1 MTDNNDSK
9 DLEIS
14 PRTAANLADSLA
26 LDEGNTEAATA
37 TPRQQELQQVVTRLL
52 ELLGEDPGREGLVR
66 TPLRVAKSLETLTS
80 GYNMSIDSI
89 VNNAIFSENYDEI
102 VSIKNIHF
110 FSMCEHHMLP
120 FYGIA
125 NVGYIP
131 DGKVI
136 GLSKIPR
143 IVDMFSRRL
152 QLQERLTNQIAYC
165 LNDIL
170 KPRGVAVVMEGFHL
184 CMMMRG
190 VEKQQCTTVTSCMLG
205 DFRSNMQTRQEFV
218 SLCGGHTIN
227 R

>member
-1 MTDNNDSK
+1 MMNFNDHKPDN
-9 DLEIS
+9 
-14 PRTAANLADSLA
+14 R
-26 LDEGNTEAATA
+26 DEQSFFEDEVTRDNFSG
-37 TPRQQELQQVVTRLL
+37 PGVELQGLVRRTL
-52 ELLGEDPGREGLVR
+52 ELIGEDPAREGLLR
-66 TPLRVAKSLETLTS
+66 TPGRVAQAWEKLTA
-80 GYNMSIDSI
+80 GYSMSVDKI
-89 VNNAIFSENYDEI
+89 VNGAIFSENYDEI

-110 FSMCEHHMLP
+110 YSMCEHHMLP

-152 QLQERLTNQIAYC
+152 QLQERLTNQIAYS

-170 KPRGVAVVMEGFHL
+170 EPRGVAVVMEGFHL

-205 DFRSNMQTRQEFV
+205 DFRSNIQTRNEFM
-218 SLCGGHTIN
+218 SLCGSHTIN